1 MPAVGDRGS
10 SNFNAV
16 RVRSDVRNSCRSKV
30 CPSVG
35 NSRVETPHSGE
46 RGYVSL
52 IAVRGIVGAILLG
65 TCIGCG
71 GNSAPEPVTGGS
83 AVTSPASGS
92 ATTQSGTS
100 DTSTVAAAATQNK
113 STHARDEVWVDE
125 KGQKWFGNVPMDA
138 FFDEPYTIASDQT
151 SLAPLPDVIRGADP
165 VPIPVPNPVS
175 DPIPP
180 TAVADVG
187 GDDSWGSLI
196 SATALDEEVKSIR
209 NFMNEN
215 LPAVGTFNSSMLM
228 LPPKAAALAALAEVA
243 AKHPDAVSWK
253 DDAVYIRDLAKKMN
267 SSTLERGAKD
277 QKRLLGLFES
287 VSDILNRSRPA
298 GLEEPPAT
306 DSFAEAAEMRLL
318 MMRMDEAEK
327 RMRTEAGTEGAMSS
341 RKDMIS
347 HEASMMA
354 VMAKIVTLP
363 GYGYEDD
370 AEFKGYAGEIVQAA
384 QSIKVS
390 AESNDFA
397 TYEGAL
403 SKISTTC
410 QKCHSKYKND

>member
-1 MPAVGDRGS
+1 M
-10 SNFNAV
+10 
-16 RVRSDVRNSCRSKV
+16 
-30 CPSVG
+30 
-35 NSRVETPHSGE
+35 
-46 RGYVSL
+46 
-52 IAVRGIVGAILLG
+52 
-65 TCIGCG
+65 
-71 GNSAPEPVTGGS
+71 
-83 AVTSPASGS
+83 
-92 ATTQSGTS
+92 
-100 DTSTVAAAATQNK
+100 TQNK

-125 KGQKWFGNVPMDA
+125 KGQKWFGNVPLDA

-151 SLAPLPDVIRGADP
+151 SLAPVTEVVTRPDAEP
-165 VPIPVPNPVS
+165 VTAQNAAS

-180 TAVADVG
+180 TALADAV

-215 LPAVGTFNSSMLM
+215 LPTVGTFNSSMLM

-253 DDAVYIRDLAKKMN
+253 EDAAYIRDLAKKMN

-298 GLEEPPAT
+298 GLEDPPAT

-318 MMRMDEAEK
+318 MMRMEEAEK
-327 RMRTEAGTEGAMSS
+327 RMRTEAGTESLMSS
-341 RKDMIS
+341 KKAMIDQ
-347 HEASMMA
+347 EASMMA

-370 AEFKGYAGEIVQAA
+370 ADFKAFANEIVRSA
-384 QSIKVS
+384 QSIRDS

-410 QKCHSKYKND
+410 QNCHSKYKND

>member
-1 MPAVGDRGS
+1 MPATDDRGS
-10 SNFNAV
+10 SKFYAD
-16 RVRSDVRNSCRSKV
+16 RVWSDLRHDFAGHARRT
-30 CPSVG
+30 PG
-35 NSRVETPHSGE
+35 NSKANLPRSGE
-46 RGYVSL
+46 RDYESL
-52 IAVRGIVGAILLG
+52 MAARVILGAVLLG
-65 TCIGCG
+65 TCLGCT
-71 GNSAPEPVTGGS
+71 GNSAPEPAPAGTAGIAPAPNSG
-83 AVTSPASGS
+83 ASPSEVMDGAP
-92 ATTQSGTS
+92 
-100 DTSTVAAAATQNK
+100 VAGAATQNK
-113 STHARDEVWVDE
+113 SRHARDEVWVDE
-125 KGQKWFGNVPMDA
+125 KGHKWFGNVPMDA

-151 SLAPLPDVIRGADP
+151 SLAPVTEVVTKPDL
-165 VPIPVPNPVS
+165 VPGQVPNPASAPNPPSVIS
-175 DPIPP
+175 D
-180 TAVADVG
+180 A
-187 GDDSWGSLI
+187 GDDSWGALI

-215 LPAVGTFNSSMLM
+215 LPTVGTFNSSMLM
-228 LPPKAAALAALAEVA
+228 LPPKAATLAALAEVA
-243 AKHPDAVSWK
+243 AKHSDAVSWK
-253 DDAVYIRDLAKKMN
+253 DDAAYIRDLAKKMN

-327 RMRTEAGTEGAMSS
+327 RMRTEAGTEGAMNS
-341 RKDMIS
+341 RKSMIE

-370 AEFKGYAGEIVQAA
+370 AEFKGFANEIVKSA
-384 QSIKVS
+384 QSIRDS

-410 QKCHSKYKND
+410 QNCHSKYKND

>member
-1 MPAVGDRGS
+1 MPAVDDGRISG
-10 SNFNAV
+10 FNAMRMRTIGV
-16 RVRSDVRNSCRSKV
+16 
-30 CPSVG
+30 
-35 NSRVETPHSGE
+35 
-46 RGYVSL
+46 
-52 IAVRGIVGAILLG
+52 ILLA
-65 TCIGCG
+65 TCFGCG
-71 GNSAPEPVTGGS
+71 GNSASAPADAESTG
-83 AVTSPASGS
+83 AVPASES
-92 ATTQSGTS
+92 TKNRPAAMDASTNADATSHDKTR
-100 DTSTVAAAATQNK
+100 
-113 STHARDEVWVDE
+113 HARDEVWVDD

-138 FFDEPYTIASDQT
+138 FFDEPYTVASDQT
-151 SLAPLPDVIRGADP
+151 SLAAGPDLMPVPLPNSVP
-165 VPIPVPNPVS
+165 VPDSIPNPN
-175 DPIPP
+175 PP
-180 TAVADVG
+180 TPVADSG

-196 SATALDEEVKSIR
+196 SAAALDEEVKSIR

-215 LPAVGTFNSSMLM
+215 LSTVGAFNSSMLM
-228 LPPKAAALAALAEVA
+228 LPPKAAALAAMAELAT
-243 AKHPDAVSWK
+243 KHPESVSWK
-253 DDAVYIRDLAKKMN
+253 DDAAYIRDLAKKMN
-267 SSTLERGAKD
+267 AGTLERGAKD
-277 QKRLLGLFES
+277 QKRMLNLFES

-341 RKDMIS
+341 RKDMIG

-370 AEFKGYAGEIVQAA
+370 AEFKGYANGIVQAA
-384 QSIKVS
+384 QSIKIA

-410 QKCHSKYKND
+410 QNCHTKYKND